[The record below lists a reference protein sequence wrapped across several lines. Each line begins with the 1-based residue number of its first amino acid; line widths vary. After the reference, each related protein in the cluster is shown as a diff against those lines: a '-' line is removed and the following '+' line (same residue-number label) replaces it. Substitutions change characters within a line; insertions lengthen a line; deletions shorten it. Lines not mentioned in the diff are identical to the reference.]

1 VVLVLYHIDG
11 NDCGSPGSFTENQ
24 ANPAYGVSRDSLPAK
39 RRAIDYCMIAT
50 TLCRMP

>member
-1 VVLVLYHIDG
+1 MWIRGGKSASVLPMRKPML
-11 NDCGSPGSFTENQ
+11 T
-24 ANPAYGVSRDSLPAK
+24 K